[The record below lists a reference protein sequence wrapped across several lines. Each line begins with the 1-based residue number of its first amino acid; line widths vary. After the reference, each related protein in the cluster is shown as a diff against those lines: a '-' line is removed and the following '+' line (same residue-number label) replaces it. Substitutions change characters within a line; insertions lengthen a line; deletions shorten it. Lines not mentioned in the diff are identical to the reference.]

1 MRFIITFAI
10 LLLFLSSCT
19 YNELPPIPVCE
30 SDTPSFSTCVKP
42 IMDNHCLVCHSD
54 ATLNEALSN
63 YDAIRHYVINGD
75 LLDRIQRAEGSEG
88 FMPLGGNKLD
98 NVQIE
103 ILIKWKNNG
112 APNN

>member
-1 MRFIITFAI
+1 MRYSLS
-10 LLLFLSSCT
+10 LLVILSSCT
-19 YNELPPIPVCE
+19 YNELIPISVCE

-42 IMDNHCLVCHSD
+42 IMDNHCLECHSD
-54 ATLNEALSN
+54 ASPNGDLLN
-63 YDAIRHYVINGD
+63 YDAIRDYVINGD

-112 APNN
+112 APDN